1 MLLWEQV
8 HLSMY
13 LVLLS
18 LGNGIEWAENVL
30 LQCFENGIC

>member
-18 LGNGIEWAENVL
+18 LENGIEGAEKCYFV
-30 LQCFENGIC
+30 CFVNCIY